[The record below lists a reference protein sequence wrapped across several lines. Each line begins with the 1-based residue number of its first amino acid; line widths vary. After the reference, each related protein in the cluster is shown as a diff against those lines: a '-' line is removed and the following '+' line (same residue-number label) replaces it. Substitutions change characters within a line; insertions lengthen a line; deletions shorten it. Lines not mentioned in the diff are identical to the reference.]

1 MTTEPASQSR
11 LSDSQ
16 TAALRHVRDNAVRQR
31 QAASRRIEAVLTNAL
46 PDADAGAV
54 AVALAGSVTI
64 TAPLVLNFH
73 PDRIASDGRMVAE
86 AMLEDGIYRNQF
98 ESGISNGGLTAFP
111 GGDRD
116 RWEERSF
123 GGAYQ
128 RPGVSAHE
136 RPKYGGLNLM
146 QHPDGPCPRFGSCQ
160 LRLRQVVLARTTFSF
175 GDSVTE
181 PRDLGTLDAFD
192 SVLAGL
198 IEAVNS
204 TGAALGRPGMSVT
217 SLVEVLRS
225 APRDPAGAPRDQGRS
240 LDDYIEAQVHGWV
253 ELKSDAEAIVADP
266 SFQGAEIERTL
277 DETARR
283 YQLDL
288 RWHAG
293 FELVAADVPS
303 EFRGPAIPV
312 IAERIAREFG
322 GGSSRLHAELIGR
335 AARSVVTDPAR
346 WQDCGT
352 PAETLQKI
360 KQLWHVLV
368 QYGGAH

>member
-64 TAPLVLNFH
+64 TAPVVLNFH

-160 LRLRQVVLARTTFSF
+160 LRLRQAVLARTTFSF

-217 SLVEVLRS
+217 SLVEVLRR
-225 APRDPAGAPRDQGRS
+225 ALLG
-240 LDDYIEAQVHGWV
+240 
-253 ELKSDAEAIVADP
+253 
-266 SFQGAEIERTL
+266 
-277 DETARR
+277 
-283 YQLDL
+283 
-288 RWHAG
+288 
-293 FELVAADVPS
+293 
-303 EFRGPAIPV
+303 IPPV
-312 IAERIAREFG
+312 RPGIK
-322 GGSSRLHAELIGR
+322 
-335 AARSVVTDPAR
+335 AARSTTTSRRRSTAGSSWSPMPRPSSPILPFRAPRSSEHSTRRRGATSSTFV
-346 WQDCGT
+346 GT
-352 PAETLQKI
+352 PASSSLRPTSRRSFE
-360 KQLWHVLV
+360 V
-368 QYGGAH
+368 QPSRSSRSGSPGSSAAARQGCTPSSSAAPPGRS